1 MNIVYV
7 SREWGPATGGGI
19 GTYIDNACK
28 AMAAAGNRVF
38 LLSDCLPDGRH
49 EGLPQGVEYVGTHPL
64 EPDMSGGFFS
74 PNQAYAWRVYQTLLA
89 LSSKH
94 DLDVVE
100 FPDYRAEGFYC
111 IRAKRVLNAFA
122 GSRVIVKC
130 HTPLSLLESINE
142 ETQFY
147 AEVQCDI
154 EMEDYCVRH
163 ADMVTSPSQSL
174 ADYFQE
180 RVGRKDI
187 RNCPYPLHLTFLDGP
202 KPWQEIDPKKIRFLG
217 SVQVRKGVD
226 VFIDAA
232 VRILEQDPEYQFEI
246 YGQER
251 NATVFGRSY
260 TEHLRKRIPEC
271 WRDSIHFMGAVPYEK
286 IGDLMRLSGV
296 VVLPSRWENW
306 ANACLESMAMGCVV
320 LASERGGMAEM
331 IQDGRSGF
339 HIDPLDPEALS
350 DTIIRVS
357 LDGDLLDLV
366 SRKAVERARQLA
378 DPEKATAG
386 MMRNYAHA
394 RELPHSWQPGRRP
407 LVSVIVPYYN
417 QADTVA
423 ETIASIRASDYP
435 AIEIVVVNDGS
446 TSPSARLRFEQL
458 EGVVK
463 VDKPNGGLSSA
474 RNAGIAVA
482 EGEYVIPIDA
492 DDRMHPDYI
501 RLAVDALESCPE
513 LGYVTCHAR
522 NFGAFDSVYA
532 PVGFVSCL
540 MPFLNTS
547 GKCVNLF
554 RKDVIGRV
562 GGYDETLVSYED
574 WDLLLSLNDHGIEGD
589 VIPLEMFEYRRS
601 FGSMVY
607 AVANPLRASLIQYM
621 MSKHREGWKAHAPL
635 MAQILVRLWK
645 DAEIREENLREDRFV
660 VYFAK
665 DGAFSESRSARQA
678 YSGGGRRLLEFL
690 LPFDP
695 SIDSLRLDPCDREKR
710 MTLLRVDVRDAMTGQ
725 VLMCAGNGSGF
736 DAVQAAGTTK
746 LEAVGPDQLR
756 FESCGND
763 PQFLIR
769 CPSFEGK
776 ELKLQVEFEV

>member
-28 AMAAAGNRVF
+28 AMVSAGHQVF
-38 LLSDCLPDGRH
+38 LLSDCLADGRH
-49 EGLPQGVEYVGTHPL
+49 ERLPDGVHYVGTLPL
-64 EPDMSGGFFS
+64 EESMGGGFFS
-74 PNQAYAWRVYQTLLA
+74 ANQGYAWRVYQTLTR
-89 LSSKH
+89 LSESH
-94 DLDVVE
+94 ALDVVE

-111 IRAKRVLNAFA
+111 IRAKRMLHSFS
-122 GSRVIVKC
+122 GSKLIVKC

-154 EMEDYCVRH
+154 EMEDYCVRY
-163 ADMVTSPSQSL
+163 ADRVTSPSKSL
-174 ADYFQE
+174 ADYFCD

-187 RNCPYPLHLTFLDGP
+187 RNCPYPLHLTFLEGQ
-202 KPWQEIDPKKIRFLG
+202 KPWQEVDPKRIRFLG

-271 WRDSIHFMGAVPYEK
+271 WSDSIHFMGGVPYEQ

-339 HIDPLDPEALS
+339 HIDPLDAEALS

-366 SRKAVERARQLA
+366 SRRAVERARELA
-378 DPEKATAG
+378 DPESARAG
-386 MMRNYAHA
+386 MMRNYTDP
-394 RELPHSWQPGRRP
+394 LDSPDVWHSDRKP
-407 LVSVIVPYYN
+407 LVSVVVPYFN

-423 ETIASIRASDYP
+423 ETIASIQASDYSE
-435 AIEIVVVNDGS
+435 IEIVVVNDGS
-446 TSPSARLRFEQL
+446 TSPSARHRFEQMS
-458 EGVVK
+458 GVVK
-463 VDKPNGGLSSA
+463 VDKANGGLSSA
-474 RNAGIAVA
+474 RNAGVAVA
-482 EGEYVIPIDA
+482 KGDYIIPIDA
-492 DDRMHPDYI
+492 DDRMHPSYI
-501 RLAVDALESCPE
+501 RLAVAALENHPD

-554 RKDVIGRV
+554 RKDAIKRV

-574 WDLLLSLNDHGIEGD
+574 WDLLLSLNDKGIDGD

-607 AVANPLRASLIQYM
+607 SVANPLRASLIQYM
-621 MSKHREGWKAHAPL
+621 MSKHREGWKTHAAL

-645 DAEIREENLREDRFV
+645 DVEIREENLREDRFV

-678 YSGGGRRLLEFL
+678 YSGCGLRSLEFL
-690 LPFDP
+690 LPYDP
-695 SIDSLRLDPCDREKR
+695 EINSLRLDPCDREKR
-710 MTLLRVDVRDAMTGQ
+710 MKLTLVEVRDAMTGA
-725 VLMCAGNGSGF
+725 VLMMAGGGNGF
-736 DAVQAAGTTK
+736 HAIEAAGTTK
-746 LEAVGPDQLR
+746 VEGVGPDSLS

-763 PQFLIR
+763 PQFLMR
-769 CPSFEGK
+769 SREFEGK
-776 ELKLQVEFEV
+776 ELRLRVAFEV